1 MSFVPGH
8 ISLTFSIWP
17 NKNPLAMGSIG
28 MGVVLP
34 QGVHCAV
41 VKEEFDTDENIII
54 RKGKR
59 IEDPVTLRAIELLG
73 FNNKGLTIYLRH
85 DLPLGSGFGISG
97 ASALAACL
105 ELEKD
110 LDLCVKAAHQAEIE
124 FKTGLGDVIAIATSL
139 KNHIFPSIVVR
150 HEPGYGGKTNFY
162 PINEDFIVCIS
173 GLGRDTSEIISNTEW
188 IEIINSAALGIQ
200 FDDVTIRSAI
210 KAGRYFTEKSGLMNK
225 NISEIFNNTPIGS
238 VSTVAH
244 LGTSI
249 IAISDDLTKLSESL
263 GEFGEVRKY

>member
-17 NKNPLAMGSIG
+17 DEDPLAMGSVG
-28 MGVVLP
+28 MGIVLP

-41 VKEEFDTDENIII
+41 IKEESDTDQNIII
-54 RKGKR
+54 KKGKKV
-59 IEDPVTLRAIELLG
+59 EDPVTLRAIELLG
-73 FNNKGLTIYLRH
+73 FNNKGLTIYLRQ
-85 DLPLGSGFGISG
+85 DLPIGSGFGISG

-124 FKTGLGDVIAIATSL
+124 FKTGLGDVIAMSTSL
-139 KNHIFPSIVVR
+139 KNHIFPCIVIR
-150 HEPGYGGKTNFY
+150 HEPGYGGKVDFY
-162 PINEDFIVCIS
+162 PIKEKFIVCIS
-173 GLGRDTSEIISNTEW
+173 GLGRDTSEILSDKEW

-200 FDDVTIRSAI
+200 LNEVTIRSAI
-210 KAGRYFTEKSGLMNK
+210 KIGRLFTEKSGLINK
-225 NISEIFNNTPIGS
+225 NISEIFDNIPIGA
-238 VSTVAH
+238 VSSVAH

-249 IAISDDLTKLSESL
+249 IAISDDLPKLSESL
-263 GEFGEVRKY
+263 EKFGEIRKY